1 MLPTVQAPDPAI
13 LPRSMPRP
21 LEEGL
26 KGKKDDEMQD
36 KPNIVKMEPNEPREA
51 MPSANTLQAG
61 LQAEKAAIL
70 TLEAKILLLQRDVA
84 LRKGTM
90 YKLLDDLEREHGVKA
105 NL

>member
-1 MLPTVQAPDPAI
+1 MTTPKGKKAKRDSASGRGAHAAEVSEMLPTVQAPDPAI

-61 LQAEKAAIL
+61 L
-70 TLEAKILLLQRDVA
+70 
-84 LRKGTM
+84 
-90 YKLLDDLEREHGVKA
+90 
-105 NL
+105 